1 MHTYESIVAWQRA
14 DDLAVEVYKVTERFP
29 RAELYGLT
37 SQMRRAAVSVPANI
51 AEGSTRQY
59 LKEYAQFLHMA
70 RASLTELAYH
80 VHLSGRLGLV
90 DEATEA
96 RLDKMVT
103 DTAAPL
109 YGLMGWAENQIEQ
122 GVILNRKP
130 ARGPKPKRSTKDR
143 SPKTVNR

>member
-1 MHTYESIVAWQRA
+1 MHAYESIVAWQRA
-14 DDLAVEVYKVTERFP
+14 DDLAVEVYRVTERFP

-51 AEGSTRQY
+51 AEGCTRQY

-70 RASLTELAYH
+70 RASLTELSYH
-80 VHLSGRLGLV
+80 VHLGRRLSLV

-96 RLDKMVT
+96 RLAKMVT

-109 YGLMGWAENQIEQ
+109 YGLISWTEKQIEQ
-122 GVILNRKP
+122 GVVLNRKP
-130 ARGPKPKRSTKDR
+130 TGARKRERSTNDH
-143 SPKTVNR
+143 